1 MAIAE
6 ELERLKQ
13 LHAQG
18 ALSDEEY
25 TRAKERV
32 IGGGGTAAP
41 AGGSPLDEVAK
52 LRRSK
57 SDRMLGGVCGG
68 IAKLSGVET
77 WIWRLILVGLVLC
90 FGSGVLLYL
99 LLWLFVPEEV

>member
-6 ELERLKQ
+6 ELERLQQ

-25 TRAKERV
+25 ARAKERV
-32 IGGGGTAAP
+32 IGGGAAAP
-41 AGGSPLDEVAK
+41 AGNSPLDEVAK

-57 SDRMLGGVCGG
+57 TDRMLGGVCGG
-68 IAKLSGVET
+68 ISKLSGVET

-99 LLWLFVPEEV
+99 LLWIFVPEEI

>member
-25 TRAKERV
+25 SRAKERV
-32 IGGGGTAAP
+32 IGGGTAAP
-41 AGGSPLDEVAK
+41 AGSSPLDEVSK

-99 LLWLFVPEEV
+99 LLWIFVPEES